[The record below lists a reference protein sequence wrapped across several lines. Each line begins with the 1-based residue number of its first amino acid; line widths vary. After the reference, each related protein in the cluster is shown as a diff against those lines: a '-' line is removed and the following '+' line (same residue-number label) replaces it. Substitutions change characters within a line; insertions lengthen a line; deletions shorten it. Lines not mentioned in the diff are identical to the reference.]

1 MNTKVDE
8 QKVAIVTGGA
18 SGLGYA
24 IARKFA
30 AKNIRTIIM
39 GRNEAKLREACESIG
54 ANSEYVKCDV
64 TDFKLLP
71 GIVDSIIKKYGK
83 IDILVNNAGI
93 HLKKPFLEVTDEE
106 FNQVLLTNTA
116 AVFSMTREVVR
127 VMKERH
133 SGSVLNISSMA
144 AQYGIPLVIAYSA
157 AKAAVE
163 GMTRNMAVELSPEG
177 IRVNCIAPGFIK
189 TKMSGKALDNDPERK
204 RKVLS
209 RTPMGRLGTPEEVAD
224 AAYYLV
230 SDEASFI
237 TGVVL
242 PVDGGNLI
250 GFS

>member
-1 MNTKVDE
+1 MAKIDE

-24 IARKFA
+24 IAKKFTSN
-30 AKNIRTIIM
+30 NIRTIII
-39 GRNEAKLREACESIG
+39 GRNEARLKEACASMGEN
-54 ANSEYVKCDV
+54 AEYISCDV
-64 TDFKLLP
+64 TDFSSLP
-71 GIVDSIIKKYGK
+71 GIVDSIIKKHGK

-106 FNQVLLTNTA
+106 FQQVILTNTT
-116 AVFSMTREVVR
+116 AVFSLSREVVR
-127 VMKERH
+127 VMKERK

-157 AKAAVE
+157 AKSAIE
-163 GMTRNMAVELSPEG
+163 GMTRAMAVEVSPDG
-177 IRVNCIAPGFIK
+177 IRINCIAPGFIR

-224 AAYYLV
+224 AAFYLT
-230 SDEASFI
+230 SDSATFI

>member
-8 QKVAIVTGGA
+8 QKIALVTGGA

-24 IARKFA
+24 IAKKFA
-30 AKNIRTIIM
+30 ANNIRAIIM
-39 GRNEAKLREACESIG
+39 GRNEAKMKEACNSIG
-54 ANSEYVKCDV
+54 ANSEYIICDV

-71 GIVDSIIKKYGK
+71 GIVDSVISKYGK

-106 FNQVLLTNTA
+106 FNHVFLTNAT
-116 AVFSMTREVVR
+116 AVFSLTREVVR
-127 VMKERH
+127 TMKERH
-133 SGSVLNISSMA
+133 SGAILNISSMA

-163 GMTRNMAVELSPEG
+163 GMTRAMAVECSPEG

-230 SDEASFI
+230 SEEASFI

>member
-1 MNTKVDE
+1 MGRIDE

-24 IARKFA
+24 IARKFTSN
-30 AKNIRTIIM
+30 NIKTIIV
-39 GRNEAKLREACESIG
+39 GRNEVRLKEACVFMG
-54 ANSEYVKCDV
+54 DNAEYIMCDV
-64 TDFKLLP
+64 TDFSSLP
-71 GIVDSIIKKYGK
+71 GLVDSIIKKYGK

-93 HLKKPFLEVTDEE
+93 HLKKPFLDVTDEE
-106 FNQVLLTNTA
+106 FQQVILTNTT
-116 AVFSMTREVVR
+116 AVFSLSREVVR
-127 VMKERH
+127 VMKERK

-157 AKAAVE
+157 AKSAIE
-163 GMTRNMAVELSPEG
+163 GMTRAMAVEASPDG
-177 IRVNCIAPGFIK
+177 IRINCIAPGFIR

-204 RKVLS
+204 RKVIS
-209 RTPMGRLGTPEEVAD
+209 RTPMGRLGTPEEVAE
-224 AAYYLV
+224 AAFFLT
-230 SDEASFI
+230 SDLASFI

>member
-1 MNTKVDE
+1 MNKKVDE

-30 AKNIRTIIM
+30 ANNIRTIIM
-39 GRNEAKLREACESIG
+39 GRNEAKLKEACESIG
-54 ANSEYVKCDV
+54 ANSEYIKCDV
-64 TDFKLLP
+64 TDFKSLP
-71 GIVDSIIKKYGK
+71 GIVESVIRKYGR

-106 FNQVLLTNTA
+106 FHQVLLTNTA
-116 AVFSMTREVVR
+116 AVFSVTREVVR

>member
-1 MNTKVDE
+1 MKE

-24 IARKFA
+24 IAKKFA
-30 AKNIRTIIM
+30 ENNVRTIIM
-39 GRNEAKLREACESIG
+39 GRNELKLKEACASLGE
-54 ANSEYVKCDV
+54 NTEYIKCDV
-64 TDFKLLP
+64 TEFTSLP
-71 GIVDSIIKKYGK
+71 HIVDTIIKKYGK

-93 HLKKPFLEVTDEE
+93 HLKKPFLDVTDEE
-106 FNQVLLTNTA
+106 FQEVMLTNTA

-127 VMKERH
+127 AMKVRQ

-209 RTPMGRLGTPEEVAD
+209 RTPMGRLGTPDEVAD
-224 AAYYLV
+224 AAFYLT

>member
-1 MNTKVDE
+1 MEKIDE
-8 QKVAIVTGGA
+8 QKLAIVTGGA

-24 IARKFA
+24 IAQKFTA
-30 AKNIRTIIM
+30 NNIKTIII
-39 GRNEAKLREACESIG
+39 GRNEARLKEACASMG
-54 ANSEYVKCDV
+54 DNAEYIKCDV
-64 TDFKLLP
+64 TDFSSLP
-71 GIVDSIIKKYGK
+71 HLVASIIKKYGK

-93 HLKKPFLEVTDEE
+93 HLKKAFLEVTDEE
-106 FNQVLLTNTA
+106 FQQVLLTNTT
-116 AVFSMTREVVR
+116 AVFSLTREVVK
-127 VMKERH
+127 VMKERK

-144 AQYGIPLVIAYSA
+144 AQYGIPLVIAYTA
-157 AKAAVE
+157 AKSAIE
-163 GMTRNMAVELSPEG
+163 GMTRAMAVEVSPIG
-177 IRVNCIAPGFIK
+177 IRINCIAPGFIK

-224 AAYYLV
+224 AAFYLT
-230 SDEASFI
+230 SDSASFI